1 MDLIASCAAFV
12 AVSRHA
18 SFTQGA
24 AAAGI
29 PQPVAS
35 RRIAA
40 LERHLGALVLE
51 RSSRTV
57 VLTPFGRDMLPTAQR
72 LVDLADA
79 MRDDADRARLRV
91 FDLAVPVSCPA
102 LALARLIADGRHQG
116 LYFDVVPAEPSQR
129 ADLVRAREV
138 HAAITAVPPGDGTWQ
153 VPVGLA
159 GGDRDDTTA
168 IYLEELRPARTAG
181 PEPRRVWVQPED
193 VVPHVLDRMV
203 RLGNAVGLQRSQ
215 ITTARTVPAAVSR
228 AINGLDLLLCSQ
240 SEAEAWGLGW
250 RPVGEEPF
258 SRGYT
263 ITSADKEDGRK
274 LRALLST
281 AIADCLGA

>member
-57 VLTPFGRDMLPTAQR
+57 VLTPFGRDMLPMAQR

-79 MRDDADRARLRV
+79 MRDNADRARLRV

-102 LALARLIADGRHQG
+102 LALARLIADGRHHG

-129 ADLVRAREV
+129 SDLVRAREV

-159 GGDRDDTTA
+159 GNDQADTA
-168 IYLEELRPARTAG
+168 MFLEELRPARTAG
-181 PEPRRVWVQPED
+181 SAPRRVWIQPED

-228 AINGLDLLLCSQ
+228 AISGADLLLCSRR
-240 SEAEAWGLGW
+240 EAEAWGLGW

-274 LRALLST
+274 VRALLSD